1 MYNQKYTATGFRMH
15 NCDNCSIISHVKH
28 SGPSTR
34 NSFAEK
40 IENVSSYFFIKKTP
54 MEFLLIP
61 ISKEKWLTSVQSLP
75 HLSTSVAWRVKMFKC
90 FFFYKYFCLVLG
102 LLKSRV
108 SKKSVEGLGRKLD
121 FKHFHYKVGK
131 QNHSYKYKKQVFDVK
146 IIVFNLFPMTT

>member
-1 MYNQKYTATGFRMH
+1 MYNQKYTATGFEMH
-15 NCDNCSIISHVKH
+15 NCDNCSNISHVKH

-75 HLSTSVAWRVKMFKC
+75 HLSTSVAWRVKMFKH

-108 SKKSVEGLGRKLD
+108 SKKNPSRALGENSILSIFTIRL
-121 FKHFHYKVGK
+121 V
-131 QNHSYKYKKQVFDVK
+131 SK
-146 IIVFNLFPMTT
+146 ITAINTRNRCSM